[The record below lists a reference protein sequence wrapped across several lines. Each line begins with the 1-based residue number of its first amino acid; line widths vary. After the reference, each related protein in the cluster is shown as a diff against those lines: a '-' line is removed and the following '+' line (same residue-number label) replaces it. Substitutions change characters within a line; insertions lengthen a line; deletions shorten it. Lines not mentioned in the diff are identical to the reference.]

1 MAVKTTQAEEK
12 EFQLETWLRE
22 GSRGL
27 RHILKRRPPLVPEEF
42 KSHTRA
48 ARKEMLLALR
58 SLLDTAIRE
67 MEETAAPIRR

>member
-1 MAVKTTQAEEK
+1 MAVKATQAEEK
-12 EFQLETWLRE
+12 EFDLETWLRE
-22 GSRGL
+22 GNRGL
-27 RHILKRRPPLVPEEF
+27 RHILKCKPPMVPEEF

-67 MEETAAPIRR
+67 IEESGEPVKR